1 MNDTLFHLVLSLG
14 LTSLTV
20 FLLGAF
26 VYFNKKDSPVGK
38 VFFFYC
44 FFISWWSFHEVLL
57 SISDR
62 HEEALFWGRMMMA
75 GDWFIPTLFVHFV
88 IILLGFKAPRW
99 ALPTIYS
106 TSIVLS
112 GLSFTPYLIA
122 DAVPKLF
129 LRHFITPGGGPI
141 SMKCQYR

>member
-1 MNDTLFHLVLSLG
+1 MDNTLFHLVLALG

-26 VYFNKKDSPVGK
+26 VYFNKKDSSVGK

-44 FFISWWSFHEVLL
+44 FFISWWSFNEVWL
-57 SISDR
+57 SISEH

-88 IILLGFKAPRW
+88 IILLGFKASRW
-99 ALPTIYS
+99 VFPTIYS
-106 TSIVLS
+106 TSIALS

-122 DAVPKLF
+122 D
-129 LRHFITPGGGPI
+129 
-141 SMKCQYR
+141 